1 MSNNYDTWK
10 AGGYERE
17 REDEEIYTEEQ
28 LLIEELDR
36 MERKFE
42 DKVKH
47 CLLLQRQLKRLAELE
62 SSLSTFGVLTYE
74 EQKEKQII
82 LSIYETI

>member
-1 MSNNYDTWK
+1 MNNYDTWK

-17 REDEEIYTEEQ
+17 RADEEIYTEEQ
-28 LLIEELDR
+28 LLIEQLDR

-47 CLLLQRQLKRLAELE
+47 CLHLQRQLKRLAEIE
-62 SSLSTFGVLTYE
+62 ESLSTFGTLTYE

>member
-1 MSNNYDTWK
+1 MNNYDTWK

-17 REDEEIYTEEQ
+17 RADEEIYTEEQ
-28 LLIEELDR
+28 LLIEQLDR

>member
-42 DKVKH
+42 DKVKN
-47 CLLLQRQLKRLAELE
+47 CLRLQSQLKRLAEFE
-62 SSLSTFGVLTYE
+62 RIQSTFGSLTYE
-74 EQKEKQII
+74 EQKEKQLI
-82 LSIYETI
+82 LSIYDTI

>member
-1 MSNNYDTWK
+1 MIDSYDEWNPFNPINQK
-10 AGGYERE
+10 EV
-17 REDEEIYTEEQ
+17 EIYTEEQ

>member
-1 MSNNYDTWK
+1 MNNYDTWK

-17 REDEEIYTEEQ
+17 REDEQIYTEEQ
-28 LLIEELDR
+28 ILIEQLDR
-36 MERKFE
+36 MERRFE

-47 CLLLQRQLKRLAELE
+47 CFQLQRQLKRLAEIE
-62 SSLSTFGVLTYE
+62 ESLSAFGTLTYE

>member
-1 MSNNYDTWK
+1 MNNYDTWK

-36 MERKFE
+36 IKRKFE

-47 CLLLQRQLKRLAELE
+47 CLLLQRQLKRLSELE

-82 LSIYETI
+82 LSIYDTI

>member
-1 MSNNYDTWK
+1 MNNYDSWK
-10 AGGYERE
+10 AGGYERD
-17 REDEEIYTEEQ
+17 RADEEIYTEEQ
-28 LLIEELDR
+28 LLIEQLDR

-47 CLLLQRQLKRLAELE
+47 CLQLQRQLKRLAELE
-62 SSLSTFGVLTYE
+62 SSFSTFGVLTYE

>member
-17 REDEEIYTEEQ
+17 RADEEIYTEEQ
-28 LLIEELDR
+28 LLIEQLDR

-47 CLLLQRQLKRLAELE
+47 CLHLQRQLKRLAEIE
-62 SSLSTFGVLTYE
+62 RSQSTFGSLSYD
-74 EQKEKQII
+74 EQKEKLII

>member
-1 MSNNYDTWK
+1 MNNYDTWK

-28 LLIEELDR
+28 LLIEQLDR

-42 DKVKH
+42 DKVKN
-47 CLLLQRQLKRLAELE
+47 CLRLQSQLKRLAEIE
-62 SSLSTFGVLTYE
+62 QSLSTFGTLTYE
-74 EQKEKQII
+74 EQKEKQLI

>member
-1 MSNNYDTWK
+1 MNNYDLWK
-10 AGGYERE
+10 SGGYERE

>member
-1 MSNNYDTWK
+1 MNNYDTWK

-28 LLIEELDR
+28 LLIEQLDR

-42 DKVKH
+42 DKVKN
-47 CLLLQRQLKRLAELE
+47 CLRLQSQLKRLAEIE
-62 SSLSTFGVLTYE
+62 QSLSTFGTLTYE

>member
-1 MSNNYDTWK
+1 MIDSYDEWNPFNPINQK
-10 AGGYERE
+10 EV
-17 REDEEIYTEEQ
+17 EIYTEEQ
-28 LLIEELDR
+28 LLIEQLDR

-62 SSLSTFGVLTYE
+62 SSFSTFGVLTYE

-82 LSIYETI
+82 LSIYDTI

>member
-1 MSNNYDTWK
+1 MNNYDTWK

-62 SSLSTFGVLTYE
+62 RMQSTFGSLNYE

>member
-1 MSNNYDTWK
+1 MNNYYTWK

-62 SSLSTFGVLTYE
+62 RMQSTFGSLTYE

>member
-1 MSNNYDTWK
+1 MIDTYDEWNPFNPINQK
-10 AGGYERE
+10 EVE
-17 REDEEIYTEEQ
+17 MYTEEQ
-28 LLIEELDR
+28 ILIEQLDR
-36 MERKFE
+36 MERRFE

-47 CLLLQRQLKRLAELE
+47 CLQLQRQLKRLAEIE
-62 SSLSTFGVLTYE
+62 QSLSTFGTLTFE

>member
-1 MSNNYDTWK
+1 MNNYDTWK

-17 REDEEIYTEEQ
+17 REDEQIYTEEQ
-28 LLIEELDR
+28 ILIEQLDR
-36 MERKFE
+36 MERRFE

-47 CLLLQRQLKRLAELE
+47 CLQLQRQLKRLAEIE
-62 SSLSTFGVLTYE
+62 ESLSTFGTLTYE

>member
-1 MSNNYDTWK
+1 MNNYDSWK

-17 REDEEIYTEEQ
+17 RADEEIYTEEQ
-28 LLIEELDR
+28 LLIEQLDR

-47 CLLLQRQLKRLAELE
+47 CLHLQRQLKRLAEIE
-62 SSLSTFGVLTYE
+62 ESLSTFGTLTYE

-82 LSIYETI
+82 LSIYNTI

>member
-17 REDEEIYTEEQ
+17 RADEEIYTEEQ
-28 LLIEELDR
+28 LLIEQLDR

-42 DKVKH
+42 EKVKH
-47 CLLLQRQLKRLAELE
+47 CLQLQRQLKRLAELE
-62 SSLSTFGVLTYE
+62 SSFSTFGILTYE

-82 LSIYETI
+82 LSIYDTI

>member
-1 MSNNYDTWK
+1 MIDSYDEWNPFNPINQK
-10 AGGYERE
+10 EV
-17 REDEEIYTEEQ
+17 EIYTEEQ
-28 LLIEELDR
+28 LLIEQLDR

-62 SSLSTFGVLTYE
+62 SSFSTFGVLTYE

>member
-1 MSNNYDTWK
+1 MNNYDTWK

-42 DKVKH
+42 DKVKN
-47 CLLLQRQLKRLAELE
+47 CLRLQSQLKRLAEIE
-62 SSLSTFGVLTYE
+62 QSLSTFGTLTYE
-74 EQKEKQII
+74 EQKEKQLI